1 MIAYI
6 IHISKKT
13 DMGYIARLFWIFVP
27 CAIFFA
33 ACTKEIKIDA
43 SSDASLRKSLIN
55 MSRGMSENEIKD
67 FNNAVYGI
75 IALVTNDIPKSENRT
90 DIAIKKV
97 RAMLN
102 GKSAEEVLELY
113 EHLAQKES
121 NFASAK

>member
-1 MIAYI
+1 
-6 IHISKKT
+6 
-13 DMGYIARLFWIFVP
+13 MGYIARLFWVFVP

-33 ACTKEIKIDA
+33 ACTKEVKIDA

-67 FNNAVYGI
+67 FNNAIYGI

>member
-1 MIAYI
+1 
-6 IHISKKT
+6 
-13 DMGYIARLFWIFVP
+13 MGYIARLFWVFVP

-67 FNNAVYGI
+67 FNNAIYGI

-90 DIAIKKV
+90 DIAIKSNAQRQV
-97 RAMLN
+97 CRRGIRAIRTPRTKRIKLCEREIV
-102 GKSAEEVLELY
+102 A
-113 EHLAQKES
+113 AI
-121 NFASAK
+121 FFI